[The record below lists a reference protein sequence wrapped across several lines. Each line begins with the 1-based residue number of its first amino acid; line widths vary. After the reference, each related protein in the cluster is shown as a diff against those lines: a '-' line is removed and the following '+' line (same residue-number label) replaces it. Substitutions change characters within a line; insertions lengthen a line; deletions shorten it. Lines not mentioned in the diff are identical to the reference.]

1 MFKRVYI
8 FLLTVVSSMGFA
20 TTLSAQDSTLVRP
33 QAPENEQI
41 LSDIMNGLSPY
52 YYPSLFMR
60 YMEGDTTLTMD
71 DYRHL
76 YYGYAWQPEYE
87 PFDKPQAKDDL
98 LRLIAVT
105 KDSLSLENAE
115 KIIDLANEV
124 MKSDPFSP
132 GNLNILV
139 YGYGSIGNK
148 VQEKINYRR
157 LQMVIKTI
165 QSSGTGLKE
174 ASPWHVLSF
183 SHATDMMAYLNLDY
197 GTRRVVSRTTEYI
210 PLAFRLPGGVK
221 GYYFNFERMYWHRPD
236 KMPEKES
243 AGWEFN
249 GIPLK
254 KRTPKIKID

>member
-8 FLLTVVSSMGFA
+8 FMLTVVSSMGFA
-20 TTLSAQDSTLVRP
+20 TALSAQDSTLLRP
-33 QAPENEQI
+33 QVPDNEQI

-60 YMEGDTTLTMD
+60 YMEGDTTLTLD

-254 KRTPKIKID
+254 KRTPKIKW

>member
-1 MFKRVYI
+1 
-8 FLLTVVSSMGFA
+8 MGFA

-33 QAPENEQI
+33 QAPDNEQI

-254 KRTPKIKID
+254 KRTLKIKID

>member
-1 MFKRVYI
+1 MCKRFYI
-8 FLLTVVSSMGFA
+8 LLLMIVVSLGTMISV
-20 TTLSAQDSTLVRP
+20 SAQDSTLYRP
-33 QAPENEQI
+33 QVPDNDQI
-41 LSDIMNGLSPY
+41 LKDVLNGMSPY
-52 YYPSLFMR
+52 YYPVLFMR
-60 YMEGDTTLTMD
+60 YMEGDTTLTLE

-87 PFDKPQAKDDL
+87 PFDKPQVKEDL
-98 LRLIAVT
+98 LRLVAMT

-115 KIIDLANEV
+115 KIIDLATEV
-124 MKSDPFSP
+124 MKYDPFCP

-139 YGYGSIGNK
+139 YGYGAIGNK

-165 QSSGTGLKE
+165 QSSGTVLKE

-183 SHATDMMAYLNLDY
+183 THATDMMAYLNLDY

-221 GYYFNFERMYWHRPD
+221 GYYFNFERMYWRRPE

-254 KRTPKIKID
+254 KRTQKIKW